1 LKDSKVLKWL
11 QTLALFSFEPK
22 GLIKTNDILT
32 LVMFCDAKHL
42 KHYEVLSQTDLM
54 QSMEIWM
61 QEVEYENLFILA
73 ICGNQ

>member
-1 LKDSKVLKWL
+1 LKWL
-11 QTLALFSFEPK
+11 QTLAFFSFEPK

-32 LVMFCDAKHL
+32 LVVFCDAKHL
-42 KHYEVLSQTDLM
+42 KHCEVLSQTNLM

-61 QEVEYENLFILA
+61 QEVEYENLFLLA